1 MSGSVDVAIM
11 WEPATMWE
19 PEAFWSSVVDGAHAL
34 VTSADY
40 PDTILDSL
48 VVNSDYAKENPDV
61 VALCRGCMRYKA
73 VDFLNENPDKAY
85 EGDGERIRRSNS
97 CRRCQ

>member
-1 MSGSVDVAIM
+1 
-11 WEPATMWE
+11 MWE
-19 PEAFWSSVVDGAHAL
+19 PELSEALESVNGAHAL

-61 VALCRGCMRYKA
+61 VEA
-73 VDFLNENPDKAY
+73 VEDA
-85 EGDGERIRRSNS
+85 
-97 CRRCQ
+97 